1 MLGRVNTGTTDW
13 SRRFPRLFE
22 DSYVDYAAARISYV
36 EGAAPKDLITR
47 LHIVAV
53 TDDAEVE
60 LCRSAQGGRFLP
72 GGTRELGESL
82 RDLAK
87 RELIEE
93 AGAVLSG
100 ELVQRVRVTGPPSN
114 PPDGE
119 NVVEVLTLPP
129 STAADY
135 LAEEDPLHADVLRH
149 ADALGLIQGPYPDGS
164 GGQGKSQCGPNRDTP
179 SQSSQPTSTGSLTR
193 VMPKRAATPS
203 RTSRA
208 RASRSSVVAAPRLVR
223 ARVCLPDSDTEPV
236 P

>member
-1 MLGRVNTGTTDW
+1 MSDRSPDMLGCVNTGTTDW

-36 EGAAPKDLITR
+36 EGAAPEDLVTR

-53 TDDAEVE
+53 TDHAEVVV
-60 LCRSAQGGRFLP
+60 CRSAQGGRFLP
-72 GGTRELGESL
+72 GGTRELDESL
-82 RDLAK
+82 RDLAE

-100 ELVQRVRVTGPPSN
+100 ELVHFSSHRADSELAEPYRAHFPHPRAFWGYAVGRVRITGPPSN

-149 ADALGLIQGPYPDGS
+149 ADALGLIQRP
-164 GGQGKSQCGPNRDTP
+164 
-179 SQSSQPTSTGSLTR
+179 
-193 VMPKRAATPS
+193 
-203 RTSRA
+203 
-208 RASRSSVVAAPRLVR
+208 
-223 ARVCLPDSDTEPV
+223 
-236 P
+236 